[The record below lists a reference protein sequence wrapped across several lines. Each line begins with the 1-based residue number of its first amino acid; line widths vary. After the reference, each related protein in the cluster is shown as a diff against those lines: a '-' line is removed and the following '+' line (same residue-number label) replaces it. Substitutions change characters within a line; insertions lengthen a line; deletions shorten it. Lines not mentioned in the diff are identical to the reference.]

1 MEHTPYSI
9 PVSQESVD
17 KAVATL
23 KTNGIDS
30 YVAKD
35 GADAWAKVREL
46 IPKGAQVM
54 TMTSVTLD
62 TLGIAKQ
69 LNESGEYDS
78 VRAKLGDPAVSP
90 REKKMLGAAPEYAV
104 GSVHAVTEDGKV
116 IIASMTGSQLPAYVF
131 GADKVIWVVGTQK
144 ITKDIQDAQKR
155 LETHVLPLESVRANK
170 AYNITTGSYISKELI
185 VNREIVPGRI
195 TVIFVPEV
203 LGF

>member
-1 MEHTPYSI
+1 MYNT
-9 PVSQESVD
+9 PVSQESID
-17 KAVATL
+17 KAVAAL

-30 YVAKD
+30 YVARD
-35 GADAWAKVREL
+35 GADAWAKVQEL

-78 VRAKLGDPAVSP
+78 VRAKFAKMDPKTQG
-90 REKKMLGAAPEYAV
+90 REMKMLGAAPEYV
-104 GSVHAVTEDGKV
+104 IGSVHAVTEDGKV
-116 IIASMTGSQLPAYVF
+116 LIASNTGSQLPAYVY

-144 ITKDIQDAQKR
+144 ITKDLEDATKR
-155 LETHVLPLESVRANK
+155 LYEYVLPLESVRANK
-170 AYNITTGSYISKELI
+170 AYNITSGSFVSKELV
-185 VNREIVPGRI
+185 VNREITPGRI
-195 TVIFVPEV
+195 TIIFVPDV